1 VSAEVSP
8 AGAPLEIER
17 LERLPGG
24 AVDRVREIYE
34 EAFPLRQRVPFA
46 ELLQAAADGDEIA
59 LVALE
64 DGRPAGLAFL
74 SGLEAA
80 GCLFLEYF
88 AVARDL
94 RGGGRGQALWRAVA
108 AELAGPEGRPPVVL
122 EVEDPAEPQIDDVEA
137 AHRARRV
144 RFWQRVGATT
154 LAVDGYVVPN
164 VGTTGTEPLCLMW
177 IAARAG
183 DPQPDG
189 QRLLELVL
197 ALYDTGYG
205 LASDDP
211 LVRRARELWGS

>member
-1 VSAEVSP
+1 VSSAASLQPEIARLQELSEQSLEV
-8 AGAPLEIER
+8 
-17 LERLPGG
+17 
-24 AVDRVREIYE
+24 VRQIYE
-34 EAFPLRQRVPFA
+34 EAFPVRQRVPFA

-59 LVALE
+59 LVGLE

-74 SGLEAA
+74 TGLEAA

-108 AELAGPEGRPPVVL
+108 AELAGAEGRPPVVL

-144 RFWQRVGATT
+144 RFWQRVGATM
-154 LAVDGYVVPN
+154 LPVDGYVVPN
-164 VGTTGTEPLCLMW
+164 VGAAGTEPLCVMW
-177 IAARAG
+177 IAARVG
-183 DPQPDG
+183 DPQPRG

-211 LVRRARELWGS
+211 LVRRAHELWGT